1 MSILFGIRQAEGHAV
16 EERQLQCMALATARY
31 APDGTFIKTSG
42 RVGMGFQPYRTHLRS
57 NFEWQPIVGKQGYML
72 TFDGRL
78 DNASELC
85 TVLGLKCSETPD
97 SMIVLQSFS
106 RWGEECFSHF
116 VGDWALALWFP
127 PERSLYLA
135 RDHAGTR
142 TLYYELTNEC
152 VIWATHLEPFL
163 AEKSDSRPDPSF
175 AAAFLSSQAIG
186 DLTPYENIRAV
197 SPAHY
202 LVVREGEVVRK
213 PHWQWMVRDR
223 IRYASDAEYDKN
235 FLYLFRQAVERRT
248 GPGAPIIAELSGGV
262 DSSSIVCM
270 SDHIRKGLGAT
281 PADYIDT
288 VSYYDDSEPNW
299 NETPYFTAVERAR
312 GKDGVHIQLSC
323 QDATFEPPDKSYLWP
338 GPEERTLFVEKQFE
352 NHTALQSCRVVLAG
366 IGGDELL
373 GGPPDP
379 LPELADYLVSLR
391 LQTLLT
397 QSFNWGLAKRVHMI
411 RLLRE
416 VSAFVLEV
424 YSGKKQLSM
433 SSPVWLSA
441 SLRREAATSQ
451 RDRYTG
457 RRLSYLPSSIDAGLT
472 WWSILETLYRPAHRL
487 LARREYRYPFLDRE
501 LVDFLLRIP
510 SHLLKEPGR
519 RRALMRRALQ
529 QIVPVAIL
537 ERKRKA
543 RVTRGPALALQYNK
557 PKLLSL
563 LSYSRLEEQNFVL
576 GEKLRSALANFDPS
590 SNSGMGVHL
599 MRAIQLELWMKRQMK
614 QHASLDFAP
623 AQWGDNRSV

>member
-16 EERQLQCMALATARY
+16 EECQLQSMALATARF
-31 APDGTFIKTSG
+31 APDGTFLKTSG
-42 RVGMGFQPYRTHLRS
+42 RIGMGFQPYRTHLRS
-57 NFEWQPIVGKQGYML
+57 NLEWQPIMGIQGNML

-85 TVLGLKCSETPD
+85 TMLGLKCSETPD

-106 RWGEECFSHF
+106 RWGEECFSRF

-127 PERSLYLA
+127 AERSLYLA

-142 TLYYELTNEC
+142 TLYYELTKEG

-163 AEKSDSRPDPSF
+163 AEKSDPSLDGSF
-175 AAAFLSSQAIG
+175 AAAFLSSQPIG
-186 DLTPYENIRAV
+186 DLTPYKNIRAV

-213 PHWQWMVRDR
+213 PHWEWMVRDR
-223 IRYASDAEYDKN
+223 IRYASDAEYDEN
-235 FLYLFRQAVERRT
+235 FLYLLRQAVERRT

-270 SDHIRKGLGAT
+270 SDYIRKGLGAA
-281 PADYIDT
+281 PADFIDT

-312 GKDGVHIQLSC
+312 GKNGVHLELSC
-323 QDATFEPPDKSYLWP
+323 QRATFEPPDISYLWP

-352 NHTALQSCRVVLAG
+352 NHTALHSYRVVLAG
-366 IGGDELL
+366 MGGDELL

-391 LQTLLT
+391 LRALLT
-397 QSFNWGLAKRVHMI
+397 QSFNWGLAKRVPMI

-416 VSAFVLEV
+416 TSVFVMQV
-424 YSGKKQLSM
+424 YSGRKQLPVSW
-433 SSPVWLSA
+433 PVWLSA
-441 SLRREAATSQ
+441 SLRREAAASQ
-451 RDRYTG
+451 RLRYTG

-472 WWSILETLYRPAHRL
+472 WWLILETLYRPAHRL

-510 SHLLKEPGR
+510 SQLLKEPGR

-529 QIVPVAIL
+529 HIVPVEIL

-543 RVTRGPALALQYNK
+543 RVTRGPAVALLHSK

-563 LSYSRLEEQNFVL
+563 LSTSRLEEHNFAL
-576 GEKLRSALANFDPS
+576 GERLRSALANFDAS
-590 SNSGMGVHL
+590 SNSGMGVYL
-599 MRAIQLELWMKRQMK
+599 MRAIQLELWMKRQTK
-614 QHASLDFAP
+614 HHASLSFAP
-623 AQWGDNRSV
+623 AQWGDKRSA